1 MDHTPRNANAG
12 IPGGSWRDR
21 YAVLTRI
28 TDALVVAGAVSVA
41 QYVRFGSASVDLGIP
56 ESRHY
61 FYSAALIVL
70 WLAALE
76 IFQTRHGRVLGS
88 GVAEYRRV
96 IAATF
101 WIFGFIAIASLVLKL
116 GPSRIYL
123 AVALPLG
130 SVTLLLSRWLWRNL
144 ILRRRR
150 RGECQDSLVVI
161 GDRDFTSEFI
171 RRLNRTKDN
180 AYRVLGVGLYGHDG
194 REDYLDVDGQRV
206 PILGNDEYALENLD
220 GCGATS
226 VALAGVERMG
236 HLRVRHLLTDLEHR
250 NIHLLVSPT
259 ASPLTVE
266 PVPGYPLIELKSPQY
281 SAPKN
286 NYQRIFDVG
295 IAVIALLL
303 SSPVLLLAAVAIKL
317 TTRGAIIHRE
327 ERVGLGGTSFQ
338 LIKLR
343 TTASGPEN
351 TLGFRAAGLGQAI
364 RQMSVDE
371 IPMFINVLKGDM
383 SVIGPRPLTASA
395 VRDLPGSA
403 RRTLPRPGISS
414 LTTQRLLDLGITLL
428 ALPLWLP
435 VLVVVGL
442 VKFAIDGSPL
452 LYLSKRVGRAERSFT
467 VYKFRTMVDD
477 PEYIKNE
484 ISKLAKVGFEAIP
497 IDSPVYTRAGRIFE
511 RLQLVELPQLLNVLK
526 GDMSLVGYRPLP
538 SGHVSE
544 LQQTFGR
551 ERVADR
557 HNHTP
562 GITGLAQLSGKVKLN
577 NAERLA
583 IEIAEAEFFSSCSRR
598 KCVEAY
604 FAILSATIQYVAFG
618 SNENALRLRDK
629 YLYEYLYETTP
640 TPETCDA
647 AGGNTSPSDAEKALA
662 GPERELPKPGETAAL
677 SAAQSHLGPVDRT
690 IGSPACYPALEPRL
704 AVRQTELPG
713 QATSAR

>member
-1 MDHTPRNANAG
+1 MDHSLRDAEAG
-12 IPGGSWRDR
+12 TAGGLWRDR
-21 YAVLTRI
+21 YAVLIRI
-28 TDALVVAGAVSVA
+28 TDTLIVAGAVSVA
-41 QYVRFGSASVDLGIP
+41 QYVRFGSASVDSGI
-56 ESRHY
+56 SGGRHY

-70 WLAALE
+70 WLVALE

-88 GVAEYRRV
+88 GFAEYRRV

-101 WIFGFIAIASLVLKL
+101 WIFGFIAIASLLLKL

-123 AVALPLG
+123 AIALPVG

-150 RGECQDSLVVI
+150 RGECQDSLLVI

-171 RRLNRTKDN
+171 ERLSRSKDN

-194 REDYLDVDGQRV
+194 QEDFLHVSGQRV
-206 PILGNDEYALENLD
+206 PILGNDEHALEMLE

-286 NYQRIFDVG
+286 TYQRAFDVVV
-295 IAVIALLL
+295 AVTALLL
-303 SSPVLLLAAVAIKL
+303 TSPVLLLAAVALKL

-338 LIKLR
+338 LMKLR

-351 TLGFRAAGLGQAI
+351 SLELRARGLGHAI

-395 VRDLPGSA
+395 ARDLPRSA
-403 RRTLPRPGISS
+403 RRTLPRPGIAG

-435 VLVVVGL
+435 ILIVVGL

-452 LYLSKRVGRAERSFT
+452 FYLSKRVGSEERSFT

-477 PEYIKNE
+477 PVYIKNE

-497 IDSPVYTRAGRIFE
+497 VDSPVYTSTGRIFE
-511 RLQLVELPQLLNVLK
+511 RFQLVELPQLLNVLK

-538 SGHVSE
+538 SGNLSE
-544 LQQTFGR
+544 LQKSFGR
-551 ERVADR
+551 EQVVRR

-562 GITGLAQLSGKVKLN
+562 GITGLAQLSGKAELN
-577 NAERLA
+577 NAARLA
-583 IEIAEAEFFSSCSRR
+583 IEIAEAEFLSSCSRR

-604 FAILSATIQYVAFG
+604 FGILSATVQYVAFG
-618 SNENALRLRDK
+618 SNEAALRLRDK
-629 YLYEYLYETTP
+629 YLYETAP
-640 TPETCDA
+640 I
-647 AGGNTSPSDAEKALA
+647 
-662 GPERELPKPGETAAL
+662 PKLSQPAAL
-677 SAAQSHLGPVDRT
+677 PTAQSRQGPVDWS
-690 IGSPACYPALEPRL
+690 IDSPAGYPAHELSPSAL
-704 AVRQTELPG
+704 HTELPG
-713 QATSAR
+713 QAPSAR